1 MKLAYLLLFLMMA
14 YIVSRMSRAYT
25 DMAVELREMRI
36 KCMGGNAAATQAKK
50 SESTTLPLFRDMG
63 AVASTLKGLADKFT

>member
-36 KCMGGNAAATQAKK
+36 KCMGGSDKASKK
-50 SESTTLPLFRDMG
+50 NDAETTLPLLRDIS
-63 AVASTLKGLADKFT
+63 AVSSALQGFANKFT

>member
-36 KCMGGNAAATQAKK
+36 KCMGGSDKASKK
-50 SESTTLPLFRDMG
+50 NGAETTLPLFRDIS
-63 AVASTLKGLADKFT
+63 AVSSALQGFANKFT